1 MKINSIPQRKSYL
14 CLWVQIVKIRLSAL
28 SLHQTSGVSRSIKT
42 KLNPDP
48 DIRSGIAI
56 HTRDCNPRRPK
67 KNVNPLVSEHF
78 FSNFGLKFG
87 IQV

>member
-28 SLHQTSGVSRSIKT
+28 SLHQTSGVYRSIKT

-56 HTRDCNPRRPK
+56 HIRPK
-67 KNVNPLVSEHF
+67 KNVKKKHHGTAKRVPKHNLQNKTETS
-78 FSNFGLKFG
+78 K
-87 IQV
+87 

>member
-48 DIRSGIAI
+48 DVRSGIAI
-56 HTRDCNPRRPK
+56 HTRDCNPIRPK
-67 KNVNPLVSEHF
+67 KTLRKTPRNRKKSTKTQPA
-78 FSNFGLKFG
+78 K
-87 IQV
+87 